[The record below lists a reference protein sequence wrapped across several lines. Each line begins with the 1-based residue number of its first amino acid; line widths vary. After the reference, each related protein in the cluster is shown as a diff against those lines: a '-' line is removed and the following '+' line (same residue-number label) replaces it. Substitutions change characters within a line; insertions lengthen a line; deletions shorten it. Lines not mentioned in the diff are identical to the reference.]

1 MKPIINQSETPV
13 VLNELKSKKD
23 KEKQPGKEK
32 AKAVGGV
39 VDLILIPPKH
49 NGLTKKAK
57 CPLFG

>member
-49 NGLTKKAK
+49 NGLTKKS
-57 CPLFG
+57 